1 MANRQFH
8 RYTSVTFSN
17 VSINSDDLTVEFNIP
32 FDKDAEPNE
41 GTITVY
47 NLSQNTR
54 NNIKKDDKVTV
65 NAGYQG
71 DVGVVLEG
79 YVSSV
84 ETNLAGPDK
93 ATTISVLDAPSPE
106 EPKTVE
112 KTYEVNVKADKIVN
126 DLLPK
131 LGLPIGRVNSPR
143 NPYYATGYTAEGEIK
158 DVLTDIAADCGVS
171 FYVNRGKA
179 HFHWIHD
186 GKDADTVVL
195 NAESGLIGSPQPFEN
210 DRFSGYRIEC
220 LLNHR
225 ITTGTIVDLQS
236 KYVSGK
242 FYVISGTMRKN
253 SNDFI
258 VSVEAIV

>member
-1 MANRQFH
+1 M
-8 RYTSVTFSN
+8 
-17 VSINSDDLTVEFNIP
+17 NSADLTIEFDIP

-41 GTITVY
+41 ATITVY

-54 NNIKKDDKVTV
+54 NNIKKNDKVTV
-65 NAGYQG
+65 NAGYKG
-71 DVGVVLEG
+71 DIGVVLQG
-79 YVSSV
+79 YVSSI
-84 ETNLAGPDK
+84 ETNLSGADK
-93 ATTISVLDAPSPE
+93 ATTIRILDAPSQDE
-106 EPKTVE
+106 EKTVE
-112 KTYEVNVKADKIVN
+112 KTYKANVKADKIVN

-131 LGLPIGRVNSPR
+131 LGLPIGRVSSPR

-171 FYVNRGKA
+171 FYINRGKS

-186 GKDADTVVL
+186 GKGADTVVL
-195 NAESGLIGSPQPFEN
+195 NAETGLIGSPQPFEN
-210 DRFSGYRIEC
+210 DQFSGYRIEC
-220 LLNHR
+220 LLNPR
-225 ITTGTIVDLQS
+225 ITTGTIIDLES